1 MQWPKRNLQPIDIQA
16 RVKDLVIS
24 LMTKQIIKLSKKVS
38 NIRNLNS
45 KICLLQELVKI
56 SWYKNLWC
64 LGCFTQFSKIEAK
77 IPKTY
82 RFGRGRTIGNIS
94 YALILTGKGVLRDE
108 QSIPIW
114 QLTDGSVLC
123 QHLGKAAL
131 KNTGIKYAER
141 TVEERLLKAWKTF
154 GPGGSGK
161 L

>member
-1 MQWPKRNLQPIDIQA
+1 MLLVRDSQA
-16 RVKDLVIS
+16 
-24 LMTKQIIKLSKKVS
+24 M
-38 NIRNLNS
+38 IRY
-45 KICLLQELVKI
+45 Q
-56 SWYKNLWC
+56 
-64 LGCFTQFSKIEAK
+64 
-77 IPKTY
+77 
-82 RFGRGRTIGNIS
+82 
-94 YALILTGKGVLRDE
+94 ILTKKGVLRDE